1 MSVQEHPKYAKL
13 VKRHGKVLS
22 RLQRLDNNP
31 RAQNLEREMQSLVAT
46 MAPLKTEA
54 NRRIV
59 LQVKH
64 SLDSIEKQIKVIER
78 EPPAQVKQPIHE
90 EPVLQ
95 NHAVPLRVV
104 HPVWQ
109 NAAQRFEEQ
118 LAYRRQWQNLQAERA
133 RQEQNLQAERARQE
147 AERQREAQAL
157 LELEL
162 AAQREAEAAAQ
173 QWALQA
179 EFEEQLNTRP
189 VVFGIDPEGDIN
201 LRAFA
206 LDPQSVHRS
215 SVQNSTHKAV
225 LELLSRPAPPADQ
238 DTLPEIVGIFNTSAT
253 LRWPA
258 HDAHDARDMTITEL
272 TDNYFNMSAFSTP
285 YSSVLDYV
293 WAYIGGHAEK
303 NELTQRLAEEL
314 YEGKGMCSNGKMA
327 RLINILQG
335 YDESLE
341 TAAPRELF
349 QQRIAELASKP
360 LAERTAA
367 AHALFA
373 EFRIPE
379 NEHAAWIE
387 PLLD

>member
-22 RLQRLDNNP
+22 RLQRLGNNP
-31 RAQNLEREMQSLVAT
+31 RAQNLEREMQTLAAT

-54 NRRIV
+54 NLRLVR
-59 LQVKH
+59 QVKH
-64 SLDSIEKQIKVIER
+64 SLDGIEKQIKVIER
-78 EPPAQVKQPIHE
+78 QPPPQVVQPARE
-90 EPVLQ
+90 APVPQ
-95 NHAVPLRVV
+95 NPAVPVRAV

-118 LAYRRQWQNLQAERA
+118 LANQRQRQNLQV
-133 RQEQNLQAERARQE
+133 ERARQE

-173 QWALQA
+173 QWELQA

-189 VVFGIDPEGDIN
+189 VVFGLDPEGDID

-225 LELLSRPAPPADQ
+225 VELLSRPAPPADQ
-238 DTLPEIVGIFNTSAT
+238 DTLPEIVGIFNTSET

-258 HDAHDARDMTITEL
+258 PDVRDSTITEL
-272 TDNYFNMSAFSTP
+272 TDNYFNMSAFSVP

-293 WAYIGGHAEK
+293 WAYVCGHAEK

-314 YEGKGMCSNGKMA
+314 YEGIGMCSNGKMA

-349 QQRIAELASKP
+349 QQRIAELMSKP
-360 LAERTAA
+360 LTERTIA

-379 NEHAAWIE
+379 AEHETWLA
-387 PLLD
+387 PLRDD

>member
-22 RLQRLDNNP
+22 RIQRLGNNP
-31 RAQNLEREMQSLVAT
+31 RAQNLEREMQTLAVA
-46 MAPLKTEA
+46 MEPLKTVA
-54 NRRIV
+54 NRRHV

-78 EPPAQVKQPIHE
+78 APPPAQIVQPERE
-90 EPVLQ
+90 EAPVPQ
-95 NHAVPLRVV
+95 NPAVRAV

-109 NAAQRFEEQ
+109 NAA
-118 LAYRRQWQNLQAERA
+118 RRLQEA
-133 RQEQNLQAERARQE
+133 RQRQNLQAERARQE

-162 AAQREAEAAAQ
+162 AAQRDAQALLELELVAQREAEAAAQ

-189 VVFGIDPEGDIN
+189 VVFGIDPEGDID

-215 SVQNSTHKAV
+215 SVQNATHKAV

-258 HDAHDARDMTITEL
+258 QNARDITITEL
-272 TDNYFNMSAFSTP
+272 TDNYFNMSAFSVP

-293 WAYIGGHAEK
+293 WAFICGHAEK

-314 YEGKGMCSNGKMA
+314 YEGQGMCSNGKMA

-360 LAERTAA
+360 MSERTAA

-379 NEHAAWIE
+379 DEHAVWLE
-387 PLLD
+387 PLLEN

>member
-13 VKRHGKVLS
+13 AKRHAKVLS
-22 RLQRLDNNP
+22 RIQRLGENP

-46 MAPLKTEA
+46 MAPLKMEA
-54 NRRIV
+54 NRRLV
-59 LQVKH
+59 RQVKH

-78 EPPAQVKQPIHE
+78 EPPPAQVVQPIRAAAPAPQN
-90 EPVLQ
+90 PV
-95 NHAVPLRVV
+95 APIRAV
-104 HPVWQ
+104 HPVWNQ
-109 NAAQRFEEQ
+109 AAERFAEQ
-118 LAYRRQWQNLQAERA
+118 LVRQHRAQNF
-133 RQEQNLQAERARQE
+133 QAERARQE
-147 AERQREAQAL
+147 AERARQLEAQAL
-157 LELEL
+157 LDLEL
-162 AAQREAEAAAQ
+162 AAQREAELAAQ
-173 QWALQA
+173 QWAELARQEQA

-189 VVFGIDPEGDIN
+189 VVFGIDPDGGID

-206 LDPQSVHRS
+206 TDPQSVHRS

-225 LELLSRPAPPADQ
+225 VELLSRPPPPAGQ
-238 DTLPEIVGIFNTSAT
+238 DTLPEIVGIFNTNAA
-253 LRWPA
+253 LRWPSN
-258 HDAHDARDMTITEL
+258 DVRDTVITEL
-272 TDNYFNMSAFSTP
+272 TDNYFNMAAFSIS

-293 WAYIGGHAEK
+293 WAYVCGHAEK
-303 NELTQRLAEEL
+303 AELTQRLAEEL
-314 YEGKGMCSNGKMA
+314 YEGIGMCSNGKMA

-360 LAERTAA
+360 MSERTAA

-379 NEHAAWIE
+379 DEHAVWLE
-387 PLLD
+387 PLLEN

>member
-13 VKRHGKVLS
+13 AKRHGKVLS
-22 RLQRLDNNP
+22 RIQRLGNNP
-31 RAQNLEREMQSLVAT
+31 RAQNLEREMQTLAVT
-46 MAPLKTEA
+46 MESLKTVA
-54 NRRIV
+54 NRRHV

-78 EPPAQVKQPIHE
+78 APPPAQIVQPEREIA
-90 EPVLQ
+90 PVPQ
-95 NHAVPLRVV
+95 NPAVRAV

-109 NAAQRFEEQ
+109 NAPRRLEEQ
-118 LAYRRQWQNLQAERA
+118 RQR
-133 RQEQNLQAERARQE
+133 QNLQAERARQE
-147 AERQREAQAL
+147 AERARQEAERQWQAQAL
-157 LELEL
+157 LEFEL
-162 AAQREAEAAAQ
+162 ALQRQAEAEAQ
-173 QWALQA
+173 QLALQA
-179 EFEEQLNTRP
+179 AFEEQLNTRP
-189 VVFGIDPEGDIN
+189 VVFGVDPEGDID

-215 SVQNSTHKAV
+215 SVQNATHKAV

-258 HDAHDARDMTITEL
+258 HDARDITITEL
-272 TDNYFNMSAFSTP
+272 TDNYFNMSAFSVP

-293 WAYIGGHAEK
+293 WAYICGHAEK

-314 YEGKGMCSNGKMA
+314 YEGIGMCSNGKMA

-360 LAERTAA
+360 VSERTAA
-367 AHALFA
+367 ARVLFA

-379 NEHAAWIE
+379 AEHAVWLE
-387 PLLD
+387 PLLEN